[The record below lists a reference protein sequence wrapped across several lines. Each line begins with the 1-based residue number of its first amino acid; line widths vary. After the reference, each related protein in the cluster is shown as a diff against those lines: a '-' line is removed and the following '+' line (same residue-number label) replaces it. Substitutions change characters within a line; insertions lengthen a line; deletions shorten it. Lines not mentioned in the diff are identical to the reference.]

1 MNRKFISVVYT
12 LGSVI
17 VSVCPSVRLF
27 FFFFKSPGANK
38 PTRVVNRSG
47 LARTHHIP
55 NSTRRSYH
63 IQKSLDKQ
71 VKFRKSCANICI
83 FLLILVSALV
93 RERFFLHPESTR
105 NQPAVR
111 IPYASDLNKQVEL
124 RNICIFLLILVSA
137 REELGSIPW
146 TRLGFFLVFFCV
158 FFFFFLPVAS
168 LKNIGV
174 PP

>member
-17 VSVCPSVRLF
+17 VSVCPSVCPSVRFCF
-27 FFFFKSPGANK
+27 FCKSPGANK
-38 PTRVVNRSG
+38 ATRVVTRSG

-83 FLLILVSALV
+83 FLLILVSAHTGV
-93 RERFFLHPESTR
+93 P
-105 NQPAVR
+105 NQPEINPPFVFHMPVILINR
-111 IPYASDLNKQVEL
+111 WNYA
-124 RNICIFLLILVSA
+124 IFA
-137 REELGSIPW
+137 C
-146 TRLGFFLVFFCV
+146 FC
-158 FFFFFLPVAS
+158 S
-168 LKNIGV
+168 YW
-174 PP
+174 

>member
-17 VSVCPSVRLF
+17 VSVCPSVRLSVCPSVRFCF
-27 FFFFKSPGANK
+27 FCKSPGANK
-38 PTRVVNRSG
+38 ATRVVTRSG

-71 VKFRKSCANICI
+71 VKFRTSCANICI

-111 IPYASDLNKQVEL
+111 IPYASDLNTQVEL

-146 TRLGFFLVFFCV
+146 TRLGFFLVFFW
-158 FFFFFLPVAS
+158 FFFGFFF
-168 LKNIGV
+168 NR
-174 PP
+174 